1 MQPTV
6 IKSWDDQ
13 KNVGMEKVE
22 RVSWMFTNQ
31 QVKVKS
37 GYDN

>member
-13 KNVGMEKVE
+13 KDVEMEKVE
-22 RVSWMFTNQ
+22 RVSWTFTN
-31 QVKVKS
+31 
-37 GYDN
+37 